1 MAYYFLFPEI
11 DTTLYSH
18 PDRKEMNAGSDE
30 ILEIVKERGSTDNV
44 LYPSRIILKFKN
56 EELTDTIDNIIGHS
70 NFNNIATAS
79 LQLTAAEPKNLIS
92 TLNLELFTISQSWDE
107 GTGRYSNL
115 PTSSNGASWRYRNN
129 TTVATEWTTA
139 SFGVGST
146 GSIDS
151 TLITEGGGVWYTG
164 SGFVS
169 TQQFLVGDSLDTDF
183 NVLSIVQKFSA
194 SLFNS
199 STYPTGVEN
208 NGFLIKKPDTIEENV
223 SASFGELQYFS
234 VDTHTIH
241 PPKLCFKW
249 DDSVFIDAATG
260 SAKQNGELSVSLY
273 RNHQEYN
280 QNDEAIFRVHVRD
293 KYPTRQFASSSNFLN
308 AGYFTTA
315 SYYSIRDAHTEQE
328 IIPFDTNNTKL
339 SADNEG
345 MYFKLFIKGLQ
356 PERYYRVLF
365 KHTNND
371 GTRIYD
377 DNYYFKVIR

>member
-56 EELTDTIDNIIGHS
+56 EELKDAIEDIIGHS
-70 NFNNIATAS
+70 NFNNITTAS
-79 LQLTAAEPKNLIS
+79 LQLTTAEPKNLIS
-92 TLNLELFTISQSWDE
+92 TLNLQVFTISQSWDE

-139 SFGVGST
+139 SFGLGST

-164 SGFVS
+164 SGFTS

-183 NVLSIVQKFSA
+183 DVLNIVQKFSA

-249 DDSVFIDAATG
+249 DDSVFIDTATG
-260 SAKQNGELSVSLY
+260 SAKQSGELSVSLY

-280 QNDEAIFRVHVRD
+280 QNDEAIFRIHVRD
-293 KYPTRQFASSSNFLN
+293 KYPTRQFASSSNFLDV
-308 AGYFTTA
+308 GYFTT
-315 SYYSIRDAHTEQE
+315 SSFYSIRDAHTEQE
-328 IIPFDTNNTKL
+328 VIPFDNNNTKL
-339 SADNEG
+339 SADSEG
-345 MYFKLFIKGLQ
+345 MYFKLFMNGLQ

-365 KHTNND
+365 KHTNNE
-371 GTRIYD
+371 GTTVYD
-377 DNYYFKVIR
+377 NNYHFKVIR

>member
-56 EELTDTIDNIIGHS
+56 EDITTTIEDIIGHD
-70 NFNNIATAS
+70 NFNNITTAS

-139 SFGVGST
+139 SFGAGST

-164 SGFVS
+164 SGFTS

-183 NVLSIVQKFSA
+183 DVLNIVQKFSA

-249 DDSVFIDAATG
+249 DDSVHNKQS
-260 SAKQNGELSVSLY
+260 SAKQSGELSVLLY
-273 RNHQEYN
+273 RNQQEYN
-280 QNDEAIFRVHVRD
+280 QNDEATFRIHVRD

-328 IIPFDTNNTKL
+328 IIPFDNNNTKL
-339 SADNEG
+339 SADDEG
-345 MYFKLFIKGLQ
+345 MYFKIFMKGLQ
-356 PERYYRVLF
+356 PERYYRLLF
-365 KHTNND
+365 KHTNNE
-371 GTRIYD
+371 GTKVYD
-377 DNYYFKVIR
+377 NNYYFKVVR